1 MTAAYQV
8 ETHVRQY
15 QGRAFVIENRTPAYR
30 WEERDTV
37 KKDIEKRLY
46 EVFRKY
52 APYFCEEGSVQ

>member
-1 MTAAYQV
+1 MVAAYQV

-15 QGRAFVIENRTPAYR
+15 QDRTFVIENRTPAYR

-37 KKDIEKRLY
+37 KKDIERRLY

-52 APYFCEEGSVQ
+52 API

>member
-1 MTAAYQV
+1 MVAAYQM

-15 QGRAFVIENRTPAYR
+15 QDRTLVIENRTPAYR
-30 WEERDTV
+30 REERDTV

-52 APYFCEEGSVQ
+52 ATV